1 MKRQKKKYL
10 SYLTPFNYLKATTHI
25 SRELIENLSKN
36 FEKIYIINS
45 ENLEFF
51 NKKENNGEKKE
62 KINIPNNCI
71 FFNPKNFKEFSEFL
85 IDKNIL
91 VINNFGRTFK
101 NLKLHLFLKYKNIKM
116 VQVSNIGY
124 PNHQPA
130 IMDFKKNTI
139 LSLKYFFDMIIFRKI
154 VIILGNLGLMAKL
167 EIRFLSNKIIIERIR
182 KNPIKN
188 FLYKKKLF
196 YAKKIVLVN
205 SRSHDS
211 LYKNKPALSEKY
223 IVHLDA
229 NLNHPD
235 DLLFREKIDE
245 KTIDNHYY
253 FLNKS
258 LKKLS
263 EDFKKEVIVCI
274 HPGYDLAKHQSYL
287 SQFKVIQFR
296 TREYICK
303 SYLVTVMDS
312 SAVMDAILLK
322 KRVLGLV
329 SEYRCANSRRRGL
342 LNANTYG
349 FMTTNMKKITSLD
362 KNKILTE
369 TEKKIPGYDYFVNN
383 FHTIN
388 NPKIL
393 GNDQIVETIKKNFFN
408 DDNLTLQ
415 NHQS

>member
-1 MKRQKKKYL
+1 MKKKKKKYL
-10 SYLTPFNYLKATTHI
+10 SFLTEFCSLKAYTHMNQ
-25 SRELIENLSKN
+25 ELIENLSKH

-51 NKKENNGEKKE
+51 SKKKNNGEKKE
-62 KINIPNNCI
+62 KIDLPNNYI
-71 FFNPKNFKEFSEFL
+71 FFNPKNLKEFSEFL
-85 IDKNIL
+85 IDKDIL

-101 NLKLHLFLKYKNIKM
+101 DIKLHFFLKYKNIKM
-116 VQVSNIGY
+116 VQISNIGY
-124 PNHQPA
+124 PNYQPV
-130 IMDFKKNTI
+130 IMDFKTSSIKC
-139 LSLKYFFDMIIFRKI
+139 LKYFFDMIIFREI
-154 VIILGNLGLMAKL
+154 VIILGNLGLVAKL

-188 FLYKKKLF
+188 FLYKRKLF
-196 YAKKIVLVN
+196 FAKKIILVN
-205 SRSHDS
+205 SRSHDN
-211 LYKNKPALSEKY
+211 LYKNKPTLSEEY
-223 IVHLDA
+223 IVHLDP
-229 NLNHPD
+229 NLNHID
-235 DLLFREKIDE
+235 DLYFREKIDE

-274 HPGYDLAKHQSYL
+274 HPGYDLAKHQSYFDQFRVV
-287 SQFKVIQFR
+287 QFK
-296 TREYICK
+296 TREYIYK

-329 SEYRCANSRRRGL
+329 SEYRCATSRRRGL
-342 LNANTYG
+342 LNANSYG
-349 FMTTNMKKITSLD
+349 FMTINMKKITSLD

-388 NPKIL
+388 NPKVL

-408 DDNLTLQ
+408 DDDLTLQ